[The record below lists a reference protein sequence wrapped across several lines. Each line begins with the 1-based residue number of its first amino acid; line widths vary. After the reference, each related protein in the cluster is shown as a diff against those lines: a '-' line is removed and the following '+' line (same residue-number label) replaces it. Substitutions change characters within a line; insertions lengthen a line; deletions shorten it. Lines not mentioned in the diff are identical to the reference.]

1 MATHAKALSPDQV
14 KENFRRVGKTITQW
28 AIENG
33 YPRSEVYRVLNGQ
46 AKANYGKS
54 HEIAV
59 KLGIKRCEA
68 VAA

>member
-1 MATHAKALSPDQV
+1 MAAVNKALTADQV
-14 KENFRRVGKTITQW
+14 KERFRLAGKTFTTW
-28 AIENG
+28 ANENG
-33 YPRSEVYRVLNGQ
+33 YTRDMVYRVLNGQ

-59 KLGIKRCEA
+59 KLGLKPS